1 MRNRI
6 DDLNQKEIE
15 QITHRLLLRGTGIR
29 RMKFKKP
36 KVTLFEELKIRRL
49 F

>member
-15 QITHRLLLRGTGIR
+15 QITHRLLLRGTGDQKNEI
-29 RMKFKKP
+29 
-36 KVTLFEELKIRRL
+36 
-49 F
+49 